1 MTISTE
7 GYFEAA
13 HVLSNY
19 GGPCSNLHGH
29 SYHYHVEIVS
39 NTLTDDMV
47 LDFNRVKEVIN
58 RFDHATI
65 FAGATKRDS
74 FETDLYHCVV
84 THNKKHIEIP
94 YGRPTAEHI
103 AQYITE
109 LLRQELPGV
118 KGYSEASIKMMRTFY
133 EEWRCLFENR
143 QLVIDDLGNQLTLS
157 HINDKIEIRQ
167 LVTDELSASD
177 LASFLNVGF
186 TNHYVILTKT
196 KSKEERLFYIRRCAT
211 EFWKVETT
219 KYYLSENLFKKEG
232 TIQQTNFNKTI
243 DNAAFKQRAL
253 QSFKDEYLLDF
264 VNIEDPEL
272 VDERVIEQRII
283 QNVKNFIMAFGTD
296 FTFMG
301 NQYRLEVAGQ
311 EFAIDLLFFSR
322 RLRSLVAFELKR
334 GEFKPEYTGKMN
346 FYLAALDKYVKL
358 PDENPSIGIIL
369 CKTKNDEIVELSFSD
384 TSKPMGVATYRAT
397 KDLPQKIKEALPDMD
412 ELKKLIK

>member
-1 MTISTE
+1 MKQTIISSE
-7 GYFEAA
+7 YLNAVKAIKQAILESRYRAA
-13 HVLSNY
+13 RHVNKEVLALNY
-19 GGPCSNLHGH
+19 GIGRFISINSRSAKWGSNA
-29 SYHYHVEIVS
+29 IA
-39 NTLTDDMV
+39 
-47 LDFNRVKEVIN
+47 VI
-58 RFDHATI
+58 
-65 FAGATKRDS
+65 S
-74 FETDLYHCVV
+74 S
-84 THNKKHIEIP
+84 
-94 YGRPTAEHI
+94 
-103 AQYITE
+103 

-133 EEWRCLFENR
+133 EEWRCIFENR
-143 QLVIDDLGNQLTLS
+143 QLPIDDLGNQLMLS

-186 TNHYVILTKT
+186 TNHYVILTKA

-283 QNVKNFIMAFGTD
+283 QNVKNFIMAFGAD

-311 EFAIDLLFFSR
+311 EFVVDLLFFSR

-384 TSKPMGVATYRAT
+384 TSKPMGVATYRT
-397 KDLPQKIKEALPDMD
+397 SQELPPEIRQALPDMED
-412 ELKKLIK
+412 LKKLITE

>member
-1 MTISTE
+1 MKQTIISSE
-7 GYFEAA
+7 YIHAVKAIKQAILESRYRAA
-13 HVLSNY
+13 RHVNKEVLALNY
-19 GGPCSNLHGH
+19 GIGRFISINSRSAKWGSNA
-29 SYHYHVEIVS
+29 IA
-39 NTLTDDMV
+39 
-47 LDFNRVKEVIN
+47 VI
-58 RFDHATI
+58 
-65 FAGATKRDS
+65 S
-74 FETDLYHCVV
+74 S
-84 THNKKHIEIP
+84 
-94 YGRPTAEHI
+94 
-103 AQYITE
+103 

-143 QLVIDDLGNQLTLS
+143 QLPIDDLGNQLMLS

-196 KSKEERLFYIRRCAT
+196 KSKEERLFYIRRCAA

-232 TIQQTNFNKTI
+232 TIQRTNFNKTI

-283 QNVKNFIMAFGTD
+283 QNVKNFIMAFGAD

-311 EFAIDLLFFSR
+311 EFVVDLLFFSR

-384 TSKPMGVATYRAT
+384 TSKPMGVATYRT
-397 KDLPQKIKEALPDMD
+397 SQELPPEIRQALPDMED
-412 ELKKLIK
+412 LKKLITE

>member
-1 MTISTE
+1 MKQTIISSE
-7 GYFEAA
+7 YIHAVKAIKQAILESRYRAA
-13 HVLSNY
+13 RHVNKEVLALNY
-19 GGPCSNLHGH
+19 GIGRFISINSRSAKWGSNA
-29 SYHYHVEIVS
+29 IA
-39 NTLTDDMV
+39 
-47 LDFNRVKEVIN
+47 VI
-58 RFDHATI
+58 
-65 FAGATKRDS
+65 S
-74 FETDLYHCVV
+74 S
-84 THNKKHIEIP
+84 
-94 YGRPTAEHI
+94 
-103 AQYITE
+103 

-143 QLVIDDLGNQLTLS
+143 QLPIDDLGNQLMLS

-177 LASFLNVGF
+177 LACFLNVGF
-186 TNHYVILTKT
+186 TNHYVILTKA
-196 KSKEERLFYIRRCAT
+196 KSKEERLFYIRRCAA

-283 QNVKNFIMAFGTD
+283 QNVKNFIMAFGAD

-311 EFAIDLLFFSR
+311 EFVVDLLFFSR

-384 TSKPMGVATYRAT
+384 TSKPMGVATYRT
-397 KDLPQKIKEALPDMD
+397 SQELPPEIRQALPDMED
-412 ELKKLIK
+412 LKKLITE

>member
-1 MTISTE
+1 MNQTIISSE
-7 GYFEAA
+7 YLNAVKAIKQAILESRYRAA
-13 HVLSNY
+13 RHVNKEVLALNY
-19 GGPCSNLHGH
+19 GIGRFISINSRSAKWGSNA
-29 SYHYHVEIVS
+29 IA
-39 NTLTDDMV
+39 
-47 LDFNRVKEVIN
+47 VI
-58 RFDHATI
+58 
-65 FAGATKRDS
+65 S
-74 FETDLYHCVV
+74 S
-84 THNKKHIEIP
+84 
-94 YGRPTAEHI
+94 
-103 AQYITE
+103 

-143 QLVIDDLGNQLTLS
+143 QLSIDDLGNQLMLS

-177 LASFLNVGF
+177 LACFLNVGF

-283 QNVKNFIMAFGTD
+283 QNVKNFIMAFGAD

-311 EFAIDLLFFSR
+311 EFVVDLLFFSR

-384 TSKPMGVATYRAT
+384 TSKPMGVATYRT
-397 KDLPQKIKEALPDMD
+397 SQELPPEIRQALPDMED
-412 ELKKLIK
+412 LKKLITE

>member
-1 MTISTE
+1 MKQTIISSE
-7 GYFEAA
+7 YLNAVKAIKQAILESRYRAA
-13 HVLSNY
+13 RHVNKEVLALNY
-19 GGPCSNLHGH
+19 GIGRFISINSRSAKWGSNA
-29 SYHYHVEIVS
+29 IA
-39 NTLTDDMV
+39 
-47 LDFNRVKEVIN
+47 VI
-58 RFDHATI
+58 
-65 FAGATKRDS
+65 S
-74 FETDLYHCVV
+74 S
-84 THNKKHIEIP
+84 
-94 YGRPTAEHI
+94 
-103 AQYITE
+103 

-143 QLVIDDLGNQLTLS
+143 QLPIDDLGNQLILS

-186 TNHYVILTKT
+186 TNHYVILTKA

-283 QNVKNFIMAFGTD
+283 QNVKNFIMAFGAD

-311 EFAIDLLFFSR
+311 EFVVDLLFFSR

-369 CKTKNDEIVELSFSD
+369 CKTKNEEIVELSFSD
-384 TSKPMGVATYRAT
+384 TSKPMGVATYRT
-397 KDLPQKIKEALPDMD
+397 SQELPPEIRQALPDMED
-412 ELKKLIK
+412 LKKLITE

>member
-1 MTISTE
+1 MKQAIISSE
-7 GYFEAA
+7 YLNAVKAIKQAILESRYRAA
-13 HVLSNY
+13 RHVNKEVLALNY
-19 GGPCSNLHGH
+19 GIGRFISINSRSAKWGSNA
-29 SYHYHVEIVS
+29 IA
-39 NTLTDDMV
+39 
-47 LDFNRVKEVIN
+47 VI
-58 RFDHATI
+58 
-65 FAGATKRDS
+65 S
-74 FETDLYHCVV
+74 S
-84 THNKKHIEIP
+84 
-94 YGRPTAEHI
+94 
-103 AQYITE
+103 

-143 QLVIDDLGNQLTLS
+143 QLVIDDLGNQLMLS

-243 DNAAFKQRAL
+243 DNVAFKQRAL

-296 FTFMG
+296 VTFMG

-384 TSKPMGVATYRAT
+384 TSKPMGVATYRTT

>member
-1 MTISTE
+1 MKQAIISSE
-7 GYFEAA
+7 YLNAVKAIKQAILESRYRAA
-13 HVLSNY
+13 RHVNKEVLALNY
-19 GGPCSNLHGH
+19 GIGRFISINSRSAKWGSNA
-29 SYHYHVEIVS
+29 IA
-39 NTLTDDMV
+39 
-47 LDFNRVKEVIN
+47 VI
-58 RFDHATI
+58 
-65 FAGATKRDS
+65 S
-74 FETDLYHCVV
+74 S
-84 THNKKHIEIP
+84 
-94 YGRPTAEHI
+94 
-103 AQYITE
+103 

-143 QLVIDDLGNQLTLS
+143 QLVIDDLGNQLMLS

-243 DNAAFKQRAL
+243 DNVAFKQRAL

-384 TSKPMGVATYRAT
+384 TSKPMGVATYRTT